1 MATFTI
7 DANIRGLGTFGV
19 TAYIVGD
26 RWRHD
31 IVNDHFG
38 DLSSLQV
45 ITEKWFGPYPPG
57 TPLHYVLDWLVNRI
71 VELESVEKGYGKL
84 FLNAYILALGGSVES
99 GGTVRGAFGIDGV
112 KFQAV
117 SGGGR
122 QFYLDAELTMGFSM
136 DAYIRFQGAIYVEAV
151 VV

>member
-1 MATFTI
+1 MPVFTM
-7 DANIRGLGTFGV
+7 DAYV
-19 TAYIVGD
+19 VGD

-45 ITEKWFGPYPPG
+45 VSEQWFGPYPPG
-57 TPLHYVLDWLVNRI
+57 TPLHYILEWLVNRI
-71 VELESVEKGYGKL
+71 IDIESREKGFGQVSM
-84 FLNAYILALGGSVES
+84 NAYLLDLGGSVES
-99 GGTVRGAFGIDGV
+99 GGTVRGAFSIDGV
-112 KFQAV
+112 RFQAV

-122 QFYLDAELTMGFSM
+122 HFYLDADFVMGFNM
-136 DAYIRFQGAIYVEAV
+136 DAYIRFQGAIYVNAV